1 MEDIVRKVVA
11 HEVAIEHMVSSIE
24 RLADTAERTN
34 DKLDH
39 LVEAA
44 GQTSVILERIANID
58 TNNRD
63 SVNRLHKRIDETL
76 LELHRVELNAN
87 KGSKVHDFLTT
98 SAKVLAVAIPV
109 ITVIAGALLWVIQ
122 HA

>member
-1 MEDIVRKVVA
+1 MDDIVKKVVA
-11 HEVAIEHMVSSIE
+11 HDVAIEHMVSSIE
-24 RLADTAERTN
+24 RLADTAEKTN

-44 GQTSVILERIANID
+44 GQTSVILERISNID
-58 TNNRD
+58 SNNRD
-63 SVNRLHKRIDETL
+63 SVNRIHKRIDETL
-76 LELHRVELNAN
+76 LEIKRVELNAN

-98 SAKVLAVAIPV
+98 SAKVLGVAIPV
-109 ITVIAGALLWVIQ
+109 ILALTSGLLWIIQ

>member
-1 MEDIVRKVVA
+1 MDDIIKKVVA
-11 HEVAIEHMVSSIE
+11 HDVAIEHMVSSIE
-24 RLADTAERTN
+24 RLADTAEKTN

-44 GQTSVILERIANID
+44 GQTSVILERISNID
-58 TNNRD
+58 SNNRD
-63 SVNRLHKRIDETL
+63 SVNRIHRRIDEAL
-76 LELHRVELNAN
+76 LEIRKVEVSAN

-109 ITVIAGALLWVIQ
+109 ILALTSGLLWVIQ
-122 HA
+122 HV